1 MNVTSASSLNQSD
14 PNKKPSISYWSKEPM
29 TCPACGKPFQ
39 KEIMQKGGGRMI
51 AGSLTDELHRIF
63 EPSKK
68 YGRVYPLIYDI
79 GACPK
84 CNCALLWKDLTDIKD
99 KNTWERIRNN
109 ETKRIKAVQNIFPY
123 FNLKHERT
131 LYDGAAM
138 YFLALLCYEDVDIS
152 YAPTFK
158 RGMLALRLAWLCRD
172 IERVSPGHNYEYI
185 AQVFYRKA
193 LFFYQQTLINETGR
207 IESIESV
214 ANFGPDMDKS
224 YGYDG
229 VIYLCGLLEY
239 KYGQRED
246 DELRLKKLDEY
257 KKAIAR
263 IFGLGKSSKNKPG
276 PLLEVAKN
284 LYDQLTKELSNNN
297 IFDPND

>member
-1 MNVTSASSLNQSD
+1 MAVKTSYHKA
-14 PNKKPSISYWSKEPM
+14 PKEEKKVSVSYWAKEELV
-29 TCPACGKPFQ
+29 CPVCRAKFRQ
-39 KEIMQKGGGRMI
+39 EVMHKGGGRMI
-51 AGSLTDELHRIF
+51 AGNLTDELHRIF

-68 YGRVYPLIYDI
+68 FGRVYPLFYDV
-79 GACPK
+79 GSGPK
-84 CNCALLWKDLTDIKD
+84 CHTAFFWKDFTDVKD
-99 KNTWERIRNN
+99 SVSFDRILQDEEHR
-109 ETKRIKAVQNIFPY
+109 KKAVSDIFPY
-123 FNLKHERT
+123 YNLDRERT
-131 LYDGAAM
+131 LFDGAAM
-138 YFLALLCYEDVDIS
+138 YYLALLCYEKLDIA

-158 RGMLALRLAWLCRD
+158 RAMISLRLAWLCKD
-172 IERVSPGHNYEYI
+172 LDRVCPGHNYEYV

-207 IESIESV
+207 IESIEPVS
-214 ANFGPDMDKS
+214 NFGPDTDKN

-239 KYGQRED
+239 KYGQRD
-246 DELRLKKLDEY
+246 DGELRLKKLDEY

-284 LYDQLTKELSNNN
+284 LYDKLAAELSANN
-297 IFDPND
+297 IFSVDE